1 MVVVETQAKEDE
13 HQSVFEPELEPE
25 PGTRLRRL
33 VRTSVRPFPSSP
45 AHARTVSWA
54 ETRQQSPRHRNEPPT
69 ALHSALGVALFLFG
83 NIIARDPSLALGP
96 REPTSPSPYWLAA
109 LDAFNAGDN
118 LPCQT
123 RGEDITTT
131 STDAADATTTTSAED
146 WRAAIAWGRALVALA
161 YEATTKKQ
169 PLTPLSCAT
178 TTARPS
184 PPSSSSSSSTAR
196 QPPTPPRT
204 PRPRPQ
210 TLTPVP
216 TRYHPRSP
224 LAAITALR
232 TACGAG
238 GSLAHMRATASE
250 LLTLASDQFT
260 RGIFHMPH
268 SPTPTTRA
276 AHAAPPRRRQ
286 QVLYT
291 LATEV
296 LVVAERL
303 EDPAARARW
312 AAWAD
317 ALLLQMHMEADVDAW
332 RVRVGAVRGRC
343 WLVIGGARADEMED
357 ALERGEVGVLARK
370 EAVEARTG
378 LNTGEHACL

>member
-1 MVVVETQAKEDE
+1 
-13 HQSVFEPELEPE
+13 
-25 PGTRLRRL
+25 
-33 VRTSVRPFPSSP
+33 
-45 AHARTVSWA
+45 
-54 ETRQQSPRHRNEPPT
+54 
-69 ALHSALGVALFLFG
+69 
-83 NIIARDPSLALGP
+83 
-96 REPTSPSPYWLAA
+96 
-109 LDAFNAGDN
+109 
-118 LPCQT
+118 
-123 RGEDITTT
+123 
-131 STDAADATTTTSAED
+131 
-146 WRAAIAWGRALVALA
+146 
-161 YEATTKKQ
+161 
-169 PLTPLSCAT
+169 
-178 TTARPS
+178 
-184 PPSSSSSSSTAR
+184 
-196 QPPTPPRT
+196 
-204 PRPRPQ
+204 
-210 TLTPVP
+210 VP

-232 TACGAG
+232 TVGGAG
-238 GSLAHMRATASE
+238 GSLVHMRATASE

-268 SPTPTTRA
+268 SPTPTTTTRA

-303 EDPAARARW
+303 ENVAARARW

-357 ALERGEVGVLARK
+357 ALERGEVSVLASK
-370 EAVEARTG
+370 EAEEARTG
-378 LNTGEHACL
+378 LNTGEYASSLVSSIDQSLNLAFGRVVAAISFFDRAKGSASTESSDKSLVDMQPWVRAILTLFFASCSLTYSLLVFLVCVSSRKPSSPWRISRLTKMLAKRCMRVRRQKVETLSRAISAPEWRGPEPQPQPQPQRSTSEWTNHDNHRLSAPFPPPSSSLFPPLSYSGLYIFSYCRFSYDTLYTPFIIVFF